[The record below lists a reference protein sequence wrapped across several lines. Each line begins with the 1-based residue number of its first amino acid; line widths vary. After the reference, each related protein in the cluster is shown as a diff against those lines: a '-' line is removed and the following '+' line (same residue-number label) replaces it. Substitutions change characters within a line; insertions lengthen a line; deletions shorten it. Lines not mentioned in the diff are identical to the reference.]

1 MQFWSEL
8 TPETRKRQWNK
19 KGNVIYSSNLEKNFS
34 KCRND
39 SLRSKIGLPQY
50 DHCLFVGMTTK
61 IIFKLVAF

>member
-8 TPETRKRQWNK
+8 TPETRRIWNK

-39 SLRSKIGLPQY
+39 SLSILKLVYPNMI
-50 DHCLFVGMTTK
+50 HCLFVGMTTK